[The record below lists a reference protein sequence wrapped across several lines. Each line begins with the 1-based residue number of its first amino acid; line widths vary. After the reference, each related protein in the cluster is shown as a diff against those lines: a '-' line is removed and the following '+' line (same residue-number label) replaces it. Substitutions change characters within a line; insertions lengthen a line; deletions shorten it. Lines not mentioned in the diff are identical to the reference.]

1 MSLPSSVDV
10 AIIGA
15 GAAGLG
21 AANALKNSGL
31 SVLVLEARDRVGGRA
46 HTIMASPDVTFDV
59 GCGWLHS
66 ADQNSFV
73 KIAEQLG
80 FEINRSLPPWRERA
94 YGKAFPQDDRDE
106 FIRALDAFYDRA
118 EQAAKEAERSG
129 RDGPAN
135 LCLEPGNRW
144 NPMIDAISTYINGC
158 ELDQV
163 SLLDMDAYED
173 TDLNWRVRRGYGALI
188 AAYGATCPLA
198 LNCEVTLIDH
208 SAKRVRI
215 ETSQG
220 TLTADKVIVTV
231 PTNLIADEAI
241 RFHPPLPAKVDAAR
255 GLPLGLADKVT
266 LALDEPEALPKEG
279 NLRAATMRTA
289 MGTYHIRP
297 FGQPCIE
304 GFFGGRFAQSLE
316 DAGPGAL
323 AAESIN
329 EIVSILGN
337 DFRRKLKP
345 LAESRWAHD
354 PFARGSYS
362 HALPGHAGDRAVLA
376 APVDGRLFFAGE
388 ATSPEFFS
396 TAHGARDS
404 GERAAEEVI
413 GFAREQIAYVPGSAA
428 RGEHRILEGVILGL
442 EIDVIGGRIGWLRL
456 TGQRDD
462 DDLVLPVD
470 IERLAREA
478 DGNHRTVWI
487 NPPAIAVSR
496 RPVAIGVGAK
506 GKCRT
511 SCMFDPV
518 RREYSRAVNDAVAQ
532 KEDAEAAEIPQRYP
546 RAAASD
552 LLPGFGFQ
560 RIECVKLHAEAGP
573 DRLGHVVGQGFSCGR
588 RYQAAEDIGIAGI
601 VVELTAGPMFGFQT
615 PHQRQNA
622 SRNLVTKRFA
632 VTINV

>member
-1 MSLPSSVDV
+1 MSLPSTVDV

-31 SVLVLEARDRVGGRA
+31 SVIVLEARNRVGGRA
-46 HTIMASPDVTFDV
+46 HTIQAAPDVTFDL

-66 ADQNSFV
+66 ANKNSFV
-73 KIAEQLG
+73 RIAEQLK
-80 FEINRSLPPWRERA
+80 FEINKNLPPWRERT
-94 YGKAFPQDDRDE
+94 YGKAFPQADRDD

-118 EQAAKEAERSG
+118 EKAAVEAEQSG
-129 RDGPAN
+129 DFPAS

-173 TDLNWRVRRGYGALI
+173 TDINWRVPRGYGALV
-188 AAYGATCPLA
+188 AAYGAACPVA
-198 LNCEVTLIDH
+198 LDCVVTLIDH
-208 SAKRVRI
+208 SGKRVRI

-220 TLTADKVIVTV
+220 TLTAAQAIVTV

-266 LALDEPEALPKEG
+266 LALDEAEALPSEG

-289 MGTYHIRP
+289 MGTYHLRP

-316 DAGPGAL
+316 DAGDGAL
-323 AAESIN
+323 AAASID

-362 HALPGHAGDRAVLA
+362 HALPGHAGKREVLA

-388 ATSPEFFS
+388 ATSPGFFS

-404 GERAAEEVI
+404 GERAAREVL
-413 GFAREQIAYVPGSAA
+413 AA
-428 RGEHRILEGVILGL
+428 
-442 EIDVIGGRIGWLRL
+442 
-456 TGQRDD
+456 
-462 DDLVLPVD
+462 
-470 IERLAREA
+470 
-478 DGNHRTVWI
+478 
-487 NPPAIAVSR
+487 
-496 RPVAIGVGAK
+496 
-506 GKCRT
+506 
-511 SCMFDPV
+511 
-518 RREYSRAVNDAVAQ
+518 
-532 KEDAEAAEIPQRYP
+532 PQ
-546 RAAASD
+546 A
-552 LLPGFGFQ
+552 
-560 RIECVKLHAEAGP
+560 
-573 DRLGHVVGQGFSCGR
+573 
-588 RYQAAEDIGIAGI
+588 
-601 VVELTAGPMFGFQT
+601 
-615 PHQRQNA
+615 
-622 SRNLVTKRFA
+622 
-632 VTINV
+632 